1 MIVIWSVLGLKD
13 GHYTIVLSF
22 CSDKIDCVKNICIAL
37 MYVILQS
44 NIIFEGKNHQRS
56 ECNKK
61 DYVLQELQK
70 LSLCVVIE

>member
-1 MIVIWSVLGLKD
+1 MRGVLFKSGVQIM
-13 GHYTIVLSF
+13 HIQFIETI
-22 CSDKIDCVKNICIAL
+22 CSAL
-37 MYVILQS
+37 MYVLLQS